1 MAKTNNKVV
10 LSVTNDLYTDP
21 RVDKVCNFLT
31 RNGFDVTLV
40 GRRYGDSAVLAPR
53 AYKMHRLRLL
63 FRKGAFFYAEYN
75 IRLFFYLLFH
85 HFDLFV
91 ANDLDTLL
99 PNVLIS
105 KLKRKRL
112 VYDSHEYFCG
122 ELSIADRPF
131 VKRVWKSIERFC
143 FPKLKD
149 VITVSQSIVDQYEQE
164 YGIRPHLV
172 RNIPPKSTPPVT
184 ETRASLQLPE
194 YKTIIIL
201 QGNGINE
208 GRGGEELVEAM
219 PFVDEKAVLLIVGN
233 GTVIPQL
240 KGRVKELQL
249 EHRVRFVPRVTP
261 EMLFNYTYLADIGI
275 ALDRDLSLN
284 LRFSLP
290 NKLFEYIKAGT
301 PMVVS
306 NLIERA
312 RIVGQYRVGLI
323 VEDFQAENIA
333 EKINQLVNDKPL
345 YDEMKAN
352 CKVAAEDLCWENEEK
367 VLEEIYLRDKS
378 EGSSFKLKTES

>member
-40 GRRYGDSAVLAPR
+40 GRRYGDSAILAPR
-53 AYKMHRLRLL
+53 AYKMHRMRLL

-99 PNVLIS
+99 PNFLIS

-131 VKRVWKSIERFC
+131 VKRVWQSIEKFC

-149 VITVSQSIVDQYEQE
+149 VITVSQSIVDQYEKE

-172 RNIPPKSTPPVT
+172 RNIPPKATPAVT
-184 ETRASLQLPE
+184 ETRISLQLPE
-194 YKTIIIL
+194 DKTIIIL

-219 PFVDEKAVLLIVGN
+219 PYVNEKAVLLIVGN
-233 GTVIPQL
+233 GTAIPQL
-240 KGRVKELQL
+240 KERVKELQL
-249 EHRVRFVPRVTP
+249 ENRVRFVSRVTP
-261 EMLFNYTYLADIGI
+261 EMLFNYTYLSDIGI

-312 RIVGQYRVGLI
+312 RIVKQYQVGLI
-323 VEDFQAENIA
+323 VEDFQAETIA
-333 EKINQLVNDKPL
+333 EKINRLVNNKQL
-345 YDEMKAN
+345 YEEMKAN

-367 VLEEIYLRDKS
+367 VLEEIYLRK
-378 EGSSFKLKTES
+378 EA

>member
-1 MAKTNNKVV
+1 M
-10 LSVTNDLYTDP
+10 
-21 RVDKVCNFLT
+21 
-31 RNGFDVTLV
+31 
-40 GRRYGDSAVLAPR
+40 
-53 AYKMHRLRLL
+53 
-63 FRKGAFFYAEYN
+63 
-75 IRLFFYLLFH
+75 
-85 HFDLFV
+85 
-91 ANDLDTLL
+91 
-99 PNVLIS
+99 
-105 KLKRKRL
+105 
-112 VYDSHEYFCG
+112 
-122 ELSIADRPF
+122 
-131 VKRVWKSIERFC
+131 
-143 FPKLKD
+143 KD

-172 RNIPPKSTPPVT
+172 RNIPPKATPPVT

-194 YKTIIIL
+194 DKTIIIL

-219 PFVDEKAVLLIVGN
+219 PFVGEKAMLLIVGN
-233 GTVIPQL
+233 GTMITQL
-240 KGRVKELQL
+240 KNRVKELQL
-249 EHRVRFVPRVTP
+249 EHRVCFVPRVTP

-275 ALDRDLSLN
+275 ALDRDLSMN

-323 VEDFQAENIA
+323 VEDFQPENIA
-333 EKINQLVNDKPL
+333 EKINRLVNDKQL

-367 VLEEIYLRDKS
+367 VLEEIYLRDKV
-378 EGSSFKLKTES
+378 

>member
-40 GRRYGDSAVLAPR
+40 GRRYKDSEKLAPR
-53 AYKMHRLRLL
+53 AYKMHRMCLL
-63 FRKGAFFYAEYN
+63 FRKGGLFYAEYN

-99 PNVLIS
+99 PNFLIS

-172 RNIPPKSTPPVT
+172 RNIPPKATPPVT
-184 ETRASLQLPE
+184 ESRASLQLPE
-194 YKTIIIL
+194 DKTIIIL

-219 PFVDEKAVLLIVGN
+219 PFVDEKAVFLIVGS

-240 KGRVKELQL
+240 KERVKDLQL
-249 EHRVRFVPRVTP
+249 EHRVRFVSRVTP
-261 EMLFNYTYLADIGI
+261 EMLYNYTYLSDIGI
-275 ALDRDLSLN
+275 ALDRDLSMN

-301 PMVVS
+301 PVVVS
-306 NLIERA
+306 NLVERA

-333 EKINQLVNDKPL
+333 EKINKLVNDKQL

-352 CKVAAEDLCWENEEK
+352 CKIAAEDLCWENEEK
-367 VLEEIYLRDKS
+367 VLEEIYLR
-378 EGSSFKLKTES
+378 ERE

>member
-21 RVDKVCNFLT
+21 RVDKVCNFLK

-40 GRRYGDSAVLAPR
+40 GRRYGDSATLAPR
-53 AYKMHRLRLL
+53 AYKTHRLRLL

-75 IRLFFYLLFH
+75 IRLFFFLLFH
-85 HFDLFV
+85 HSDLFV

-99 PNVLIS
+99 PNFLIS

-172 RNIPPKSTPPVT
+172 RNIPPKATPPVT
-184 ETRASLQLPE
+184 ETRVSLQLPE
-194 YKTIIIL
+194 DKTIIIL

-219 PFVDEKAVLLIVGN
+219 PFVDEKAVFLIVGN

-240 KGRVKELQL
+240 KEKVKDLQL
-249 EHRVRFVPRVTP
+249 EHRVRFVSRVTP
-261 EMLFNYTYLADIGI
+261 EMLYNYTYLSDIGI
-275 ALDRDLSLN
+275 ALDRDLSMN

-301 PMVVS
+301 PVVVS

-333 EKINQLVNDKPL
+333 EKINKLVNDKQL
-345 YDEMKAN
+345 YNDLKTN
-352 CKVAAEDLCWENEEK
+352 CKIAAEDLCWENEEK
-367 VLEEIYLRDKS
+367 VLEEIYLR
-378 EGSSFKLKTES
+378 ERE